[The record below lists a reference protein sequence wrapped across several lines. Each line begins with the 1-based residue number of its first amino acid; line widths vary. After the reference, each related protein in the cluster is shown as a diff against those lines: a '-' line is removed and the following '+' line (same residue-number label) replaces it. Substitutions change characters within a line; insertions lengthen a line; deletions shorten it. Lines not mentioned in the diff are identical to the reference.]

1 MAESQNIVKIQFK
14 PEGDKNLVRAI
25 QALDIH
31 TKSLVGTQAGL
42 QQSQRDSRNE
52 MTKMLKSLR
61 STGMDFKKLGISV
74 DVLNKAYQGHTT
86 SIDRT
91 RIAYERYN
99 KFLKSVGVSTQKN
112 TIINKKASRGL
123 FELGHSA
130 RQTGGAFSV
139 LRSKL
144 LLFNF
149 AMGLGIRQVMRF
161 AEEASQLEALETAFN
176 TLSGGG
182 ENASIS
188 LDKLKNATDGTVNSM
203 DLFQQA
209 NNAMILGVTKNSDE
223 MAQMFD
229 MAQRLGR
236 ALGRD
241 TRSSIESFVTGVGR
255 QSRLM
260 LDNIGLIVKAEVAY
274 KAFAKQVGKNADEL
288 DEMERKQA
296 FLNAALF
303 AGEQALRGIGT
314 ETLSSADKL
323 QQMSTQ
329 LAEVRQEIGEQL
341 LPLVLEAAK
350 VVKEFAEEIDG
361 DDIRN
366 AIATIE
372 TLTVA
377 FVSFKAI
384 VATTQGFVALL
395 SLSFPQVALIASV
408 ASAIGALGVEYQK
421 ASKRALD
428 LKSKQQELISSFN
441 SAKKTIEDY
450 ADFLENFEKNRKNA
464 INQIQAEADARIES
478 DKKAT
483 ESFIDYLSV
492 LKLGHQEINEL
503 RKLESSRSRL
513 RKELEDEFKN
523 LTLSNKNEIINS
535 LVEIQMQKERAFLED
550 KQRSKRE
557 ENLGKVKEAY
567 LKFLNNKIEKDEQS
581 HHDRLTAMKK
591 KASEIE
597 DKLLREQ
604 IMLKIEALNIEADAE
619 IAKIDEMDAFF
630 QRREE
635 LKRTALGDT
644 TAFRLKKLGEMAD
657 EFNRLG
663 LNEPKFVKF
672 LEDEKTRIVEEGVQA
687 RLDQKKKEVDAERK
701 AMNDTIALH
710 QGYLSAYNGF
720 VSSLDGLFQS
730 RMENDIA
737 SLKATDS
744 YQRASAEER
753 QNMEEDVMRKHS
765 RAQASLFML
774 NKVAKLAE
782 IAINTATAVTSAMAM
797 PGGLAL
803 VPFIKAMGLAQAAI
817 VSATPPPPTFE
828 TGGLVGGRRH
838 SQGGTIIEAE
848 QGEFVMSRNAVQAI
862 GVETLN
868 QMNQGG
874 GSGVTINIQGN
885 MVGNESFVRDILIP
899 EISKATNQ
907 GLA

>member
-1 MAESQNIVKIQFK
+1 MAESQNIIEIKFKATDAEKLEKAVKSL
-14 PEGDKNLVRAI
+14 DKA
-25 QALDIH
+25 
-31 TKSLVGTQAGL
+31 TKSLVNAQAKL
-42 QQSQRDSRNE
+42 VKQNNASKTALTNMSRTLGQTN
-52 MTKMLKSLR
+52 MS
-61 STGMDFKKLGISV
+61 FKKLGFTKEAIKKAFEGNKLAVDRLRISY
-74 DVLNKAYQGHTT
+74 NRYQ
-86 SIDRT
+86 R
-91 RIAYERYN
+91 
-99 KFLKSVGVSTQKN
+99 FLKSVN
-112 TIINKKASRGL
+112 TTTKKAVDVTDRHKKGL
-123 FELGHSA
+123 FDLSHSA

-188 LDKLKNATDGTVNSM
+188 LNKLKNATDGTVNSM

-223 MAQMFD
+223 MAEMFD

-274 KAFAKQVGKNADEL
+274 KAFAKQVGKNTDEL

-296 FLNAALF
+296 FLNASLF
-303 AGEQALRGIGT
+303 AGEKALRSLGT
-314 ETLSSADKL
+314 ETLSSADRL
-323 QQMSTQ
+323 QQMSTE
-329 LAEVRQEIGEQL
+329 LIEVRQQIGEEL
-341 LPLVLEAAK
+341 LPFVLEATKAI
-350 VVKEFAEEIDG
+350 KEFAENIDG
-361 DDIRN
+361 NDIRN

-372 TLTVA
+372 TLTTAFVA
-377 FVSFKAI
+377 FKSIALGV
-384 VATTQGFVALL
+384 QGALALL
-395 SLSFPQVALIASV
+395 ALSFPQVALITAV
-408 ASAIGALGVEYQK
+408 AGAIGALGFEYQQ

-478 DKKAT
+478 DKKT
-483 ESFIDYLSV
+483 TKSFIDYLAV
-492 LKLGHQEINEL
+492 LKLGHQEIDEI
-503 RKLESSRSRL
+503 RKLEASRSRL

-523 LTLSNKNEIINS
+523 LTLHNKNEIINS
-535 LVEIQMQKERAFLED
+535 LIEIQMQKEKAFLED
-550 KQRSKRE
+550 EQRIKRE
-557 ENLGKVKEAY
+557 ENLNKIKENFNKLIDENISENNQISHDERVKQAQQYFNNLTDIEKEFIELRIKNINDVADFELAELDKA
-567 LKFLNNKIEKDEQS
+567 LKFFEEREK
-581 HHDRLTAMKK
+581 MK
-591 KASEIE
+591 EVV
-597 DKLLREQ
+597 
-604 IMLKIEALNIEADAE
+604 
-619 IAKIDEMDAFF
+619 
-630 QRREE
+630 
-635 LKRTALGDT
+635 LGDT

-663 LNEPKFVKF
+663 LNEPEFVKF

-744 YQRASAEER
+744 YQRASSEER

-874 GSGVTINIQGN
+874 GSGVTINIHGN
-885 MVGNESFVRDILIP
+885 MVGNESFVRDVLIP

>member
-1 MAESQNIVKIQFK
+1 MAESQNIIEIKFKATDAEKLEKAVKSL
-14 PEGDKNLVRAI
+14 DKA
-25 QALDIH
+25 
-31 TKSLVGTQAGL
+31 TKSLVNAQAKL
-42 QQSQRDSRNE
+42 VKQNNASRNSLL
-52 MTKMLKSLR
+52 KMRKTLGETNMS
-61 STGMDFKKLGISV
+61 FKKLGFTKEAIEKAFKGNKLAV
-74 DVLNKAYQGHTT
+74 DRLRSAY
-86 SIDRT
+86 S
-91 RIAYERYN
+91 RYQR
-99 KFLKSVGVSTQKN
+99 FLKSVN
-112 TIINKKASRGL
+112 TTTKKTVDATDRHTKGL
-123 FELGHSA
+123 FALGHSA

-188 LDKLKNATDGTVNSM
+188 LDKLKKATNGTVSSM

-223 MAQMFD
+223 MAEMFD

-260 LDNIGLIVKAEVAY
+260 LDNIGLIVQAEVAY

-296 FLNAALF
+296 FLNASLF
-303 AGEQALRGIGT
+303 AGEKALRSLGT

-323 QQMSTQ
+323 QTMSTE
-329 LAEVRQEIGEQL
+329 LIEVRQQIGEEL
-341 LPLVLEAAK
+341 LPFVLEATKAI
-350 VVKEFAEEIDG
+350 KEFAENIDG

-372 TLTVA
+372 TLTTA
-377 FVSFKAI
+377 FIAFKSIALG
-384 VATTQGFVALL
+384 VQGVLALL
-395 SLSFPQVALIASV
+395 SLSFPQVALIATV
-408 ASAIGALGVEYQK
+408 ATAIGELAFEYQK

-441 SAKKTIEDY
+441 SAKKAIEDY

-464 INQIQAEADARIES
+464 INQIQAESDARIES

-492 LKLGHQEINEL
+492 LKLGHQEINEI

-535 LVEIQMQKERAFLED
+535 LVEIQMQKEKAFLED
-550 KQRSKRE
+550 EQRNKRE
-557 ENLGKVKEAY
+557 ENLSKVKEAY
-567 LKFLNNKIEKDEQS
+567 LKLVNNKIGQDEQT

-604 IMLKIEALNIEADAE
+604 IMLKIEALNIEAEAE
-619 IAKIDEMDAFF
+619 KAKIDEMDAFF
-630 QRREE
+630 QKREE
-635 LKRTALGDT
+635 LKRTVLGDT

-663 LNEPKFVKF
+663 LNEPEFVKF

-687 RLDQKKKEVDAERK
+687 RLDQKQKEVDAERK

-710 QGYLSAYNGF
+710 QGYLNAYSGF

-744 YQRASAEER
+744 YQRASSEER

-828 TGGLVGGRRH
+828 TGGLVGGLRH

-868 QMNQGG
+868 QMNQGS
-874 GSGVTINIQGN
+874 GSGVTINIHGN